1 MDNFPSAYFQDEN
14 EILTLVEAFKNR
26 TLPATEWT
34 HQAHLTT
41 GLWFNHNYSE
51 LEAICYLRSG
61 IIAYNLSSGGE
72 NTPTKGYHET
82 LTIFWSKI
90 LRSFILN
97 HPELGLLSLCN
108 TFLNSNQSSKELP
121 LTYYTKEVLFSL
133 EARAM
138 WVEPNLKNKLEP
150 SEIWK

>member
-1 MDNFPSAYFQDEN
+1 MDHFTSAYYQHEN

-26 TLPATEWT
+26 TLPAAQWT

-41 GLWFNHNYSE
+41 GLWFNYNYSE

-61 IIAYNLSSGGE
+61 IIAYNLSTGGE
-72 NTPTKGYHET
+72 NTPMKGYHET

-90 LRSFILN
+90 LRSFILKR
-97 HPELGLLSLCN
+97 PELGLLSVCN
-108 TFLNSNQSSKELP
+108 IFLNSDESSKDLP

-138 WVEPNLKNKLEP
+138 WVKPNLKE
-150 SEIWK
+150 